1 MQEYLL
7 SLALQEAQIQAPA
20 GQTGFAQDL
29 NGLAKTYLAAN
40 SVIARLSKIID
51 EQALRAMLD
60 GLILDFSSNDAAIAT
75 AETLQKRMNQQQA
88 IGSATQDQLVRVFAE
103 FNSQAERWKLRIE
116 RPHHG
121 NIRLSTLDADF
132 VNTEDYRT
140 LTLAAQTLKSA
151 VPTGTTVS
159 RGRGEQVKSAQVRDF
174 GEAMDWLLSEADRGL
189 SKQRYKGLGEMNP
202 EQLWETTM
210 NIESRTLLQVKIE
223 DAISADAIFTTL
235 MGEEVEPRRQFIEDN
250 ALRVANLD
258 V

>member
-1 MQEYLL
+1 
-7 SLALQEAQIQAPA
+7 
-20 GQTGFAQDL
+20 
-29 NGLAKTYLAAN
+29 
-40 SVIARLSKIID
+40 
-51 EQALRAMLD
+51 
-60 GLILDFSSNDAAIAT
+60 
-75 AETLQKRMNQQQA
+75 
-88 IGSATQDQLVRVFAE
+88 LVRVFAE

-151 VPTGTTVS
+151 VPAGTTVS